1 MVTLPRQQG
10 RCSAPSTSSAA
21 SVGVSI
27 GQEDYSCGG
36 KNPPRHPGEVPS
48 GCRDKHEQ
56 ENNGQGNH
64 GSLRDRRDI
73 PPGSEM
79 PSSLA
84 EKIIGAL
91 LRKSKHGDN
100 ALSVCAQ
107 LIGAHL
113 EGIAKHDGS
122 GSCGGHRRSTEG
134 SRAHATRRGVPAQTT
149 PLRDRDDREQSA
161 ASQHARIHRDRR
173 SRRRR
178 SSGSF
183 QARAALAQHPI
194 ALGTGRRHSGRH
206 QNPRRPAPRMRG
218 AAKRCHSALLR
229 VQISV
234 CVPSSPSSRRA

>member
-1 MVTLPRQQG
+1 MVTLPRQRG

-27 GQEDYSCGG
+27 GQEDYSCGR
-36 KNPPRHPGEVPS
+36 KNSPQHPGEVPS
-48 GCRDKHEQ
+48 DCRNKHEQ
-56 ENNGQGNH
+56 ENNRQGNH

-73 PPGSEM
+73 PPGSEI

-84 EKIIGAL
+84 EKIIGVL

-122 GSCGGHRRSTEG
+122 GSGGGHRCRTQG
-134 SRAHATRRGVPAQTT
+134 SRAHATRRGVPAQTASFGN
-149 PLRDRDDREQSA
+149 RDDREQSA
-161 ASQHARIHRDRR
+161 ASQHARIHRNRR
-173 SRRRR
+173 SRRCR
-178 SSGSF
+178 SGGSF
-183 QARAALAQHPI
+183 QAGAARAQHPI
-194 ALGTGRRHSGRH
+194 ALGAGQRASGCR
-206 QNPRRPAPRMRG
+206 QKPRRPAPRMRG
-218 AAKRCHSALLR
+218 AARRCYSPLLR

-234 CVPSSPSSRRA
+234 CVPSSPSRRRA